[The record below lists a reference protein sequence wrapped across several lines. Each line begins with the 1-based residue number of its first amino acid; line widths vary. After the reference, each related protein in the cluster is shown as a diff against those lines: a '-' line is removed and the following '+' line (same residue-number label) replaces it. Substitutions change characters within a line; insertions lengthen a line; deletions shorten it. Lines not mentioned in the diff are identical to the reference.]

1 MIKTEYLNDGTLIKH
16 YSDAGFMLL
25 QVETG
30 IKYSDPVDVVPCRYT
45 YEETNELI
53 DNIEETTVYNDI
65 YVLQKYETENTEL
78 KAQQNELIT
87 SYNEG
92 VNSI

>member
-1 MIKTEYLNDGTLIKH
+1 MIKTELLNDGTLIKH

-45 YEETNELI
+45 YEETEEII
-53 DNIEETTVYNDI
+53 DGEE
-65 YVLQKYETENTEL
+65 ENTED
-78 KAQQNELIT
+78 EL
-87 SYNEG
+87 SDN
-92 VNSI
+92 

>member
-30 IKYSDPVDVVPCRYT
+30 DKYSDPVDVVPCRYT
-45 YEETNELI
+45 YEETNEKI
-53 DNIEETTVYNDI
+53 DNDENVTVGDGVHITGDEFLAKVEE
-65 YVLQKYETENTEL
+65 VL
-78 KAQQNELIT
+78 
-87 SYNEG
+87 
-92 VNSI
+92 